1 MSSWIIGRTD
11 GAGNTVASFAGWTG
25 LFEPRGSSSD
35 WAWRWGW
42 DQQKH
47 LCHDEA
53 MLYEL
58 RQYQA
63 TPGNRAALVRMM
75 EEEVI
80 PFQISK
86 GMVIL
91 ASFEGEDNPDTYVWM
106 RRFKDEEERRDLY
119 RAVYKSDE
127 WTNDL
132 SVRIAPLLIEEAIK
146 VTRLTPTPKS
156 PLQ

>member
-1 MSSWIIGRTD
+1 
-11 GAGNTVASFAGWTG
+11 
-25 LFEPRGSSSD
+25 
-35 WAWRWGW
+35 
-42 DQQKH
+42 
-47 LCHDEA
+47 

-63 TPGNRAALVRMM
+63 TPGNRAALVKMM

-91 ASFEGEDNPDTYVWM
+91 ASFEGEDNPDAYVWM
-106 RRFKDEEERRDLY
+106 RRFKDEEERRELY

-132 SVRIAPLLIEEAIK
+132 SGRIAPLLIEEAIK

>member
-1 MSSWIIGRTD
+1 M
-11 GAGNTVASFAGWTG
+11 
-25 LFEPRGSSSD
+25 
-35 WAWRWGW
+35 
-42 DQQKH
+42 
-47 LCHDEA
+47 CHDEA

-63 TPGNRAALVRMM
+63 TPGNRAALVKMM

-91 ASFEGEDNPDTYVWM
+91 GSFEGEDNPDAYVWM
-106 RRFKDEEERRDLY
+106 RRFKDEEERIELY
-119 RAVYKSDE
+119 GAVYKSDE
-127 WTNDL
+127 WVSDM
-132 SVRIAPLLIEEAIK
+132 SVRIAPLLIREAIN
-146 VTRLTPTPKS
+146 VTRLTPPPKS

>member
-1 MSSWIIGRTD
+1 
-11 GAGNTVASFAGWTG
+11 
-25 LFEPRGSSSD
+25 
-35 WAWRWGW
+35 
-42 DQQKH
+42 
-47 LCHDEA
+47 

-63 TPGNRAALVRMM
+63 TPGNRAALVKMM

-91 ASFEGEDNPDTYVWM
+91 GSFEGEDNPDTYVWM
-106 RRFKDEEERRDLY
+106 RRFKDEEERRELY

-132 SVRIAPLLIEEAIK
+132 SGRIAPLLIEEAIK

>member
-1 MSSWIIGRTD
+1 
-11 GAGNTVASFAGWTG
+11 
-25 LFEPRGSSSD
+25 
-35 WAWRWGW
+35 
-42 DQQKH
+42 
-47 LCHDEA
+47 

-63 TPGNRAALVRMM
+63 TLGNRAALVKMM
-75 EEEVI
+75 EEDVI
-80 PFQISK
+80 PFQVSK

-91 ASFEGEDNPDTYVWM
+91 ASFEGQDNADAYVWT
-106 RRFKDEEERRDLY
+106 RRFKDEEERRELY

-127 WTNDL
+127 WTEDL
-132 SVRIAPLLIEEAIK
+132 SGRIAPLLIEEAIK